1 MPLIASRLSRIK
13 PSPTVAVTS
22 KARELIAAGRDV
34 IGLAAGEP
42 DFETPKHIR
51 DAAKTAMDR
60 GETKYTAVPG
70 TLELRKAIINKL
82 KRDNDLD
89 YGVDQISVGCGGKQ
103 NIYNALMA
111 TLDEGDEVIIPA
123 PYWVSYP
130 DITLLA
136 EGTPVFI
143 DCPVEANFKL
153 TPEDLESAITPKTKW
168 LILNSPSNPTG
179 VGYTYEDMRALT
191 NVLLRHEHVWVMTDD
206 IYEYLAFDDFKFV
219 TPAQVE
225 PALIG
230 RTLTLNG
237 LSKAYCMTGW
247 RVGYA
252 AGPKEIIQAM
262 NSIQSQSTTHTSSV
276 SQAAAIAAL
285 TGPHD
290 FIAKHNKIFVERRNL
305 VTSMLNEANGLSCT
319 LPDGAFYVYPS
330 CEKLIGKKTPQGE
343 IIETDQDFVS
353 YLLESVG
360 VAAVH
365 GTAFGLSPH
374 FRVSYATSSNLL
386 TKACIRIQKACAD
399 LK

>member
-330 CEKLIGKKTPQGE
+330 CEKLIGKKTPQGK

>member
-1 MPLIASRLSRIK
+1 MPFIASRLSRIK
-13 PSPTVAVTS
+13 PSPTIAVAT
-22 KARELIAAGRDV
+22 KARELKAAGRDV

-42 DFETPKHIR
+42 DFDTPEHIKE
-51 DAAKTAMDR
+51 AAKAAMDR
-60 GETKYTAVPG
+60 GETRYTAVSG
-70 TLELRKAIINKL
+70 TPELRQAIVNKL

-89 YGVDQISVGCGGKQ
+89 YSVDQISVGCGGKQ

-111 TLDEGDEVIIPA
+111 TLDAGDEVIIPA

-136 EGTPVFI
+136 EGTPVI
-143 DCPVEANFKL
+143 VDCPVEANFKL
-153 TPEDLESAITPKTKW
+153 TPQDLEAAITPKTKW

-179 VGYTYEDMRALT
+179 MGYTREDMKALT
-191 NVLLRHEHVWVMTDD
+191 DVLLRHKHVWVMTDD
-206 IYEYLAFDDFKFV
+206 MYEFLVFDGFEFV

-252 AGPKEIIQAM
+252 AGPSEIIKAM

-276 SQAAAIAAL
+276 SQAAAVAAL

-290 FIAKHNKIFVERRNL
+290 FIAKHNKIFIKRRDL
-305 VTSMLNEANGLSCT
+305 VVSMLNEAEGLSCPT
-319 LPDGAFYVYPS
+319 PDGAFYVYPS
-330 CEKLIGKKTPQGE
+330 CVELIGKKTPE
-343 IIETDQDFVS
+343 EKILKTDEDVVA
-353 YLLESVG
+353 YLLESEG

-365 GTAFGLSPH
+365 GAAFGLSPY
-374 FRVSYATSSNLL
+374 FRISYATSTELL
-386 TKACIRIQKACAD
+386 TEACTRIQRACAA
-399 LK
+399 LS

>member
-1 MPLIASRLSRIK
+1 MTFIASRLSRIK

-22 KARELIAAGRDV
+22 KARELIAEGRDV

-51 DAAKTAMDR
+51 EAARVAMDH
-60 GETKYTAVPG
+60 GETKYTPVPG
-70 TLELRKAIINKL
+70 TLELRHAIINKL
-82 KRDNDLD
+82 KRDNYLD

-111 TLDEGDEVIIPA
+111 TLNKGDEVIIPA

-136 EGTPVFI
+136 EGKPVFV
-143 DCPVEANFKL
+143 DCPKEVNFKL
-153 TPEDLESAITPKTKW
+153 SAEDLESAITPKTKW

-179 VGYTYEDMRALT
+179 VGYTYEDVKALT
-191 NVLLRHEHVWVMTDD
+191 NVLLRYEHVWVMTDD
-206 IYEYLAFDDFKFV
+206 IYEFLTFDDFKFV

-225 PALIG
+225 PALIS

-252 AGPKEIIQAM
+252 AGPREIIQAM

-290 FIAKHNKIFVERRNL
+290 FIARHNKIFVERRNL
-305 VTSMLNEANGLSCT
+305 VTTMLNEAEGLSCT
-319 LPDGAFYVYPS
+319 TPDGAFYVYPS
-330 CEKLIGKKTPQGE
+330 CEELIGKKTPQGKT
-343 IIETDQDFVS
+343 IETDEDFVS
-353 YLLESVG
+353 YLLESEG

-365 GTAFGLSPH
+365 GKAFGLSPH
-374 FRVSYATSSNLL
+374 FRISYATSSELL
-386 TKACIRIQKACAD
+386 TEACLRIQKACSS
-399 LK
+399 LM